1 MGNSLK
7 QNLIF
12 IRKLKESDLK
22 KLVKFRNNKNI
33 WKLTEG
39 GGFSKKV
46 TINDE
51 IAWFKKVNKKN
62 DRLNLA
68 ICINEK
74 YIGNIY
80 FTDIKKSSAQFHIF
94 IGENSLWGKGIASKS
109 MILSLDFLR
118 INLDIKKVYLK
129 VKKKNILAIKL
140 YKKCGFK
147 VKKELDNNSY
157 FMTNY

>member
-1 MGNSLK
+1 MSNSLK

-12 IRKLKESDLK
+12 IRKLKKSDLK
-22 KLVKFRNNKNI
+22 KLVKFRNKKII
-33 WKLTEG
+33 WKLTGG

-51 IAWFKKVNKKN
+51 IAWFKKVNKKK

-68 ICINEK
+68 ICLEEK

-80 FTDIKKSSAQFHIF
+80 FTDIKNSSAQFHIF
-94 IGENSLWGKGIASKS
+94 IGENSLWGKGIGSKS

-129 VKKKNILAIKL
+129 VKKENTSAIKL

-147 VKKELDNNSY
+147 VKKELDNNDY
-157 FMTNY
+157 LMTNY

>member
-1 MGNSLK
+1 MSDFSK

-12 IRKLKESDLK
+12 IRKLQQSDLK
-22 KLVKFRNNKNI
+22 KLAKFRNKKII
-33 WKLTEG
+33 WQLTEG
-39 GGFSKKV
+39 SSLSKKA
-46 TINDE
+46 TINST
-51 IAWFKKVNKKN
+51 IAWFKKVNKKK

-68 ICINEK
+68 ICLNEK

-94 IGENSLWGKGIASKS
+94 IGENSLWGKGLGLKS
-109 MILSLDFLR
+109 VLLSLVFLK

-129 VKKKNILAIKL
+129 VNKENISAIKL

-147 VKKELDNNSY
+147 VKKELDINYY

>member
-1 MGNSLK
+1 MSNSLK

-12 IRKLKESDLK
+12 VRKLKKSDLK
-22 KLVKFRNNKNI
+22 KLVKFRNKKII
-33 WKLTEG
+33 WKLTGG

-51 IAWFKKVNKKN
+51 IAWFKKVNKKKN
-62 DRLNLA
+62 RLNLA
-68 ICINEK
+68 ICLEEK

-80 FTDIKKSSAQFHIF
+80 FTDIKKSSAEFHIF
-94 IGENSLWGKGIASKS
+94 IGENSLWGKGIGSKS

-118 INLDIKKVYLK
+118 INLDIKKIYLK
-129 VKKKNILAIKL
+129 VKKENTSAIKL

-147 VKKELDNNSY
+147 VKKELDNNDY
-157 FMTNY
+157 LMTNY

>member
-12 IRKLKESDLK
+12 IRKLKQNDLK
-22 KLVKFRNNKNI
+22 KLVKFRNKKII
-33 WKLTEG
+33 WKLTGG

-46 TINDE
+46 TINNE
-51 IAWFKKVNKKN
+51 IAWFKKVNKKK

-68 ICINEK
+68 ICLNER

-129 VKKKNILAIKL
+129 VKKENNSAIRL

-147 VKKELDNNSY
+147 VKKELDNSDY

>member
-1 MGNSLK
+1 MSNSLK

-12 IRKLKESDLK
+12 IRKLKKSDLR
-22 KLVKFRNNKNI
+22 KLVKFRNKKII
-33 WKLTEG
+33 WKSTGG

-51 IAWFKKVNKKN
+51 IAWFKKENKKKN
-62 DRLNLA
+62 RLNLA
-68 ICINEK
+68 ICLEEK
-74 YIGNIY
+74 YVGNIY
-80 FTDIKKSSAQFHIF
+80 FTDIKNSSAEFHIF

-118 INLDIKKVYLK
+118 INLDIKKVYVK
-129 VKKKNILAIKL
+129 VKKENTAAIKL

-147 VKKELDNNSY
+147 VKKELDNNDY
-157 FMTNY
+157 LMTNY